1 MEARQQNN
9 RVFIEG
15 KREGRQCSDG
25 QNAHTIHYYQTG
37 RFSYLGFLFS
47 YLFKKTGI
55 FFEASIT
62 PEKNLFYKL

>member
-55 FFEASIT
+55 FF
-62 PEKNLFYKL
+62 